1 MATGRFTSPFQLAN
15 ILSHFNPVNGNS
27 KKSETPSILV
37 NSLRIAFARVF
48 KFKIKSPLR
57 KSIEMYRQIDS
68 GYLARASAYGVIL
81 MTVILIPVYLAIRF
95 LKLDLFS
102 SRNP

>member
-1 MATGRFTSPFQLAN
+1 MKPAILGAAILMWVTSLSEISATIVLYFG
-15 ILSHFNPVNGNS
+15 GM
-27 KKSETPSILV
+27 ETMP
-37 NSLRIAFARVF
+37 
-48 KFKIKSPLR
+48 
-57 KSIEMYRQIDS
+57 IEMYRQIDS

-81 MTVILIPVYLAIRF
+81 MTVILIPVYLSIRF